1 MGGGLA
7 FFCTTLM
14 EPDGDMEMLEKGF
27 AAMNAEIDEEAEER
41 RGGAGHIGKMV
52 FSAGPEFLQIVCNVP
67 ADLQVAKEVNG
78 NMRKAMNAAEWV
90 QYVLGKF
97 TKECPG
103 LKADGDAGYAKASI
117 PKKEGF
123 FPLKIKDDA
132 MGAAYELIRSNNCI
146 ELKDSSDGVVYGDFA
161 DDY

>member
-27 AAMNAEIDEEAEER
+27 AGMNAEIDEEAEER

-52 FSAGPEFLQIVCNVP
+52 FSAGPEYLQIVCNVP
-67 ADLQVAKEVNG
+67 ADLQADKEVNG
-78 NMRKAMNAAEWV
+78 NMRKAMDAKVWV
-90 QYVLGKF
+90 QHVLSKF
-97 TKECPG
+97 TKEAPG
-103 LKADGDAGYAKASI
+103 LTADGDASYAKASI
-117 PKKEGF
+117 PKNQDIGF

-132 MGAAYELIRSNNCI
+132 MGAAYDLLRSNNCI
-146 ELKDSSDGVVYGDFA
+146 ELKN
-161 DDY
+161 